1 MGPVSRAR
9 RSYSSGRL
17 ITRMLPGPRPAEQ
30 SSQMTSGKL
39 HSSTWPAQITTVS
52 LLCSLS

>member
-1 MGPVSRAR
+1 
-9 RSYSSGRL
+9 
-17 ITRMLPGPRPAEQ
+17 MLPGPRPAEQ

-39 HSSTWPAQITTVS
+39 HSSIWPAQITTVS